1 MADEIANTRE
11 EARKRVI
18 AAMQDNSRKLRKAQ
32 AENDK
37 AAIAKYTDAYD
48 KLESQYRNIGLL
60 GEIGTGVAGAAAGL
74 FTFPADL
81 AVGGYNLVT
90 GSNVPTLRDKVLEA
104 AGMSPVAMSQE
115 GAAVQAAPDVALG
128 ALGAYQLGKL
138 GVQGIKSLFNNR
150 KVNTLLKKLP
160 EEEQNIFKDLM
171 LKGQGTANTEV
182 QALVNRVRSNP
193 KYAEIFNALDT
204 AAAARATEGLAPAT
218 SRISDQGAA
227 IQAAKA
233 VQNKLQGLSEER
245 AIAGDLG
252 FTKAFGYGEG
262 RALVEPT
269 QTIAEIDKLI
279 GRYSKQAS
287 PNAQK
292 ALEVLTA
299 LREKFQPTQTT
310 VYGAQQGKI
319 IVSPAKDAFGNVI
332 KPVEQTYRDAA
343 GVSRPLTEAVTVGG
357 GPSVAAQ
364 SRMVQKTDSLGNP
377 VFETY
382 RDAVGMSQQRPVMV
396 ESKVG
401 GASATKGTTLLPS
414 EQQMTTTVLQ
424 ASKGTPVSYR
434 NTPEKLT
441 VEEVQSIL
449 SEFGKKASTG
459 DSLIKDLALS
469 DEKVISSAIFGKMKD
484 DLNVAFT
491 NASGADRTA
500 LGFLQKA
507 RKDVEIASSKYNNEI
522 AQGLPAWLK
531 DKPLSSIDFEEL
543 MSQYSSVSPPQRAA
557 FREYVKANDPEAL
570 KNIDGRVWT
579 TFKAKYTGDLP
590 DGSQGTDLARMAQDW
605 NKMGLPEKDAVA
617 NALGQNLDEF
627 STRMRDALVFTRKAR
642 TGGEAETGAA
652 ANMVNKA
659 AAVVGSTPAGYSGA
673 KITQL
678 AGDLLSS
685 FRGGVISDEL
695 AMKTLMTP
703 EGASFL
709 KQGKLT
715 PGSMETL
722 DKLMKT
728 GSAAVTPPTFTQ
740 PAQAALVGGAVAPAP
755 TAEPAP
761 APVDDWVIPEDVV
774 PSAASPALSQDEW
787 VIPD

>member
-32 AENDK
+32 ADNDK

-60 GEIGTGVAGAAAGL
+60 GEIGTGLAGAAAGL

-81 AVGGYNLVT
+81 AVGGYNLAT
-90 GSNVPTLRDKVLEA
+90 GSTVPTLRDKVLEF
-104 AGMSPVAMSQE
+104 AGMSPVAMSKE
-115 GAAVQAAPDVALG
+115 GADVQAAPDVALG
-128 ALGAYQLGKL
+128 VLGAYQLGKL
-138 GVQGIKSLFNNR
+138 GIKGIKSLFDNR

-160 EEEQNIFKDLM
+160 ESEQNIFKDLM
-171 LKGQGTANTEV
+171 VKGQGSANTEV
-182 QALVNRVRSNP
+182 QALINQVRANP
-193 KYAEIFNALDT
+193 KYSEIFNALDV
-204 AAAARATEGLAPAT
+204 AAADRATSGLAPAA
-218 SRISDQGAA
+218 SRISDQDAA
-227 IQAAKA
+227 VQAAKA
-233 VQNKLQGLSEER
+233 VQNRLSKLSESR
-245 AIAGDLG
+245 ATAGNLG
-252 FTKAFGYGEG
+252 FEKAFGYGEG

-269 QTIAEIDKLI
+269 QTVAEIDKLI
-279 GRYSKQAS
+279 ARYSKQAS
-287 PNAQK
+287 PNAEK
-292 ALEVLTA
+292 AVEVLQNV
-299 LREKFQPTQTT
+299 REKFQPTRKVAGTEGTALSTT
-310 VYGAQQGKI
+310 RQVTG
-319 IVSPAKDAFGNVI
+319 
-332 KPVEQTYRDAA
+332 RDAA
-343 GVSRPLTEAVTVGG
+343 GMPI
-357 GPSVAAQ
+357 
-364 SRMVQKTDSLGNP
+364 
-377 VFETY
+377 
-382 RDAVGMSQQRPVMV
+382 
-396 ESKVG
+396 
-401 GASATKGTTLLPS
+401 TTNVP
-414 EQQMTTTVLQ
+414 TTVSLPGSAGYSFQ
-424 ASKGTPVSYR
+424 AAPQKM
-434 NTPEKLT
+434 T

-469 DEKVISSAIFGKMKD
+469 DETIISSAVFGKMKD
-484 DLNVAFT
+484 DLNTAFT

-507 RKDVEIASSKYNNEI
+507 RKDVEVASTKYNDAV

-543 MSQYSSVSPPQRAA
+543 MSQYSKVSPAQRAT

-570 KNIDGRVWT
+570 KNIDGRIWT
-579 TFKAKYTGDLP
+579 EFKSKYSGELP

-605 NKMGLPEKDAVA
+605 NKMGVQEKDAVA
-617 NALGQNLDEF
+617 GALGQNVDEF
-627 STRMRDALVFTRKAR
+627 SSRMKDALVFTRKAR
-642 TGGEAETGAA
+642 TGAEAETGAA
-652 ANMVNKA
+652 TNMVNKA

-685 FRGGVISDEL
+685 FRSGVISDEL
-695 AMKTLMTP
+695 AMKTLMSP
-703 EGASFL
+703 EGAAFL

-728 GSAAVTPPTFTQ
+728 SSVNVSPPTFTK
-740 PAQAALVGGAVAPAP
+740 PAQAALIGGAVAPAP
-755 TAEPAP
+755 RGEPTP
-761 APVDDWVIPEDVV
+761 APVDDWVIPDDVAPTGV
-774 PSAASPALSQDEW
+774 PSAVVEDGW